1 MKECKAWIAGVSGTK
16 LTPDEVAFFSDER
29 PWGFILFARNVES
42 LEQVAELTA
51 HMREITG
58 RDQTPVFIDQEGG
71 RVQRLRPPLVPN
83 YPSAAEVGAIHARAP
98 EAGLR
103 AAWLHAR
110 LHAFDLLK
118 VGVNADCLPV
128 LDVPVEGA
136 HDVIGNRAYSKN
148 PQIVAQLGRAAAEG
162 LLAGGVLPVMKH
174 MPGHGRAFSDTH
186 KELAR
191 VGAPL
196 SELLAHDFVPF
207 KALNDLPMAMTA
219 HVVFDCLD
227 PQRPSTLSPTVIEA
241 IIRDVIQFDGLIIS
255 DDISMKALSGDLG
268 DLAEGIV
275 SAGCDIVL
283 YCAGV
288 MEELVKVAARVPVLD
303 GKSRRRADLAEVYAG
318 DPDLSDEDELREE
331 FGRMFE
337 LMA

>member
-1 MKECKAWIAGVSGTK
+1 MSECKAWIAGVAGTE
-16 LTPDEVAFFSDER
+16 LTPDEIAFFRDEK

-42 LEQVAELTA
+42 LEQVADLTA
-51 HMREITG
+51 QL
-58 RDQTPVFIDQEGG
+58 RDVTDRPQMPVFIDQEGG

-83 YPSAAEVGAIHARAP
+83 YPAAAEIGAIYNRDH

-128 LDVPVEGA
+128 LDVPIEGA
-136 HDVIGNRAYSKN
+136 HDVIGARAYSKN
-148 PQIVAQLGRAAAEG
+148 PHEVALMGRAAAEG
-162 LLAGGVLPVMKH
+162 LLAGGVLPVIKH

-191 VGAPL
+191 VDVPL
-196 SELLAHDFVPF
+196 SELVTHDFVPF

-219 HVVFDCLD
+219 HVIFDSVD
-227 PQRPSTLSPTVIEA
+227 PKNPSTLSPTVINTV
-241 IIRDVIQFDGLIIS
+241 IRDVIQFDGLIIS

-268 DLAEGIV
+268 DIAEGITN
-275 SAGCDIVL
+275 AGCDIVL

-288 MEELVKVAARVPVLD
+288 MEELKKVAPRVPILE
-303 GKSRRRADLAEVYAG
+303 GKSLKRAELAEVYAG
-318 DPDLSDEDELREE
+318 EPDLSDEAELREE
-331 FGRMFE
+331 FGQLFQ
-337 LMA
+337 AIA

>member
-1 MKECKAWIAGVSGTK
+1 MSECKAWIAGVAGTE
-16 LTPDEVAFFSDER
+16 LTPDEIAFFRNEK

-42 LEQVAELTA
+42 LEQVADLTSQL
-51 HMREITG
+51 
-58 RDQTPVFIDQEGG
+58 RDVTDRPQMPVFIDQEGG

-83 YPSAAEVGAIHARAP
+83 YPAAAEIGAIYNRDHD
-98 EAGLR
+98 AGLR

-128 LDVPVEGA
+128 LDVPIEGA
-136 HDVIGNRAYSKN
+136 HDVIGARAYSKN
-148 PQIVAQLGRAAAEG
+148 PQEVALMGRAAAEG
-162 LLAGGVLPVMKH
+162 LLAGGVLPVIKH

-191 VGAPL
+191 VGVPL
-196 SELLAHDFVPF
+196 SELVAHDFVPF

-219 HVVFDCLD
+219 HVIFDSLD
-227 PQRPSTLSPTVIEA
+227 PNNPSTLSPTVINT

-268 DLAEGIV
+268 DIAEGITN
-275 SAGCDIVL
+275 AGCDIVL

-288 MEELVKVAARVPVLD
+288 MEELKKVAPRVPILE
-303 GKSRRRADLAEVYAG
+303 GKSLRRAELAEVYAG
-318 DPDLSDEDELREE
+318 EPDLSDEEELREE
-331 FGRMFE
+331 FGQLFQ
-337 LMA
+337 AIA